1 MRSPLRTNWGRK
13 SLHTKALAML
23 AGNWTLA
30 TELDQLFHAMEFFGP
45 ETWTTLGARLMLLIW
60 TTL

>member
-1 MRSPLRTNWGRK
+1 
-13 SLHTKALAML
+13 ML

-30 TELDQLFHAMEFFGP
+30 TELDQLFHAMEFFEP
-45 ETWTTLGARLMLLIW
+45 EIWTTLGARLMLLIW